1 MSNNLKYLKE
11 DFYKSVFFENKF
23 KNHIKIVDLDS
34 SNLLSEIF
42 LKKLNSLFNKN
53 YNIYN
58 INKLHENIEEKYKIY
73 DQTFAVNEITTL
85 FYDMPESFINEYH
98 RVLKLHIRP
107 LIECDFYFQ
116 STPTLRIQMPHE
128 SAKPMY
134 PFYHSDIQLGHPPYE
149 SNLWIPLNYPSEKHG
164 YGFSISPLKESIK
177 IFEKYNFDIS
187 KINDEGRKDIP
198 KVLDP
203 LSKLQNF
210 EYGKAVLFDTR
221 CLHSTQIMTN
231 HTRVSI
237 DVRIMPVE
245 LYKKFNHDY
254 QGTGRRKI
262 IFKPGGGYGSIS
274 IDNIK
279 L

>member
-1 MSNNLKYLKE
+1 MSNNLKYLKK
-11 DFYKSVFFENKF
+11 DFYKSIFFEKKF
-23 KNHIKIVDLDS
+23 KDYIKIVDID
-34 SNLLSEIF
+34 NAKELSKIF
-42 LKKLNSLFNKN
+42 LTKLNSLLNKN
-53 YNIYN
+53 YNIN
-58 INKLHENIEEKYKIY
+58 NVHTLHEEIEEKYKIY
-73 DQTFAVNEITTL
+73 DQIFAVNEISTF
-85 FYDMPESFINEYH
+85 FYDMPENFIKEYH
-98 RVLKLHIRP
+98 KTLKYYIRP
-107 LIECDFYFQ
+107 LIEKDFYFQ

-128 SAKPMY
+128 SAKTMY

-149 SNLWIPLNYPSEKHG
+149 TNLWIPLNFPSSKDG
-164 YGFSISPLKESIK
+164 YGFSISPLKDSIK
-177 IFEKYNFDIS
+177 IFEKYNFDII
-187 KINDEGRKDIP
+187 KINDEGRKDVP

-203 LSKLQNF
+203 ISELQNF

-237 DVRIMPVE
+237 DVRIIPVE
-245 LYKKFNHDY
+245 LYKKFKHDY
-254 QGTGRRKI
+254 QGTGRRKT